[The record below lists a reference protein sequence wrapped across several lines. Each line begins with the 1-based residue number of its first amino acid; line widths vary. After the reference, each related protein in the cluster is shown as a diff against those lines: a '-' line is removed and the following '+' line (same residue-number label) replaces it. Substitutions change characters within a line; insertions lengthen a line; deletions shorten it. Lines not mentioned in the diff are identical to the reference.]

1 MDVKWLSEFEKTVD
15 KATAE
20 LQKLRNENEAQKK
33 KIKTL
38 QDQVADA
45 KSAGKSA
52 AGWEKERDEIIKR
65 VEKLS
70 TGLEKLL

>member
-20 LQKLRNENEAQKK
+20 LQKLRKENEAQKK